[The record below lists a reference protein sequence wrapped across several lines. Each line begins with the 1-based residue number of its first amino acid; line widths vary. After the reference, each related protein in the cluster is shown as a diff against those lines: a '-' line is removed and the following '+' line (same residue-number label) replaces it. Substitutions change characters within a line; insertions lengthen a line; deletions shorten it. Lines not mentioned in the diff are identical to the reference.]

1 MTAASGTSVV
11 GEMEGHYTAAMRFGV
26 ALIVPGGHWHSGGG
40 MGGGWMDGFLG
51 ARGEGSCWSH
61 GVGLALG
68 IFISRFYASKR

>member
-1 MTAASGTSVV
+1 
-11 GEMEGHYTAAMRFGV
+11 
-26 ALIVPGGHWHSGGG
+26 
-40 MGGGWMDGFLG
+40 MDGFLG